1 MAKLLVLTSRLPYPP
16 REGHQLRA
24 WHILRALAAA
34 HQISLLSFVRDD
46 DEPDGCEP
54 LREMLVH
61 FETFSIPA
69 QQSGRQLAFAAARS
83 VLGSRPFVAE
93 KYTSAQ
99 MRLRASALASAVDLV
114 HVDMLPLMSL
124 IGNPARRVPVVLNAH
139 NVEHLL
145 LRQRVA
151 IEPRLP
157 QRLFLRNQVAKLQAY
172 ERDACRGASHIL
184 ACSQDDADALAALA
198 PETPVSIVPN
208 GVDTERNRPAASAIP
223 DHPPR
228 LVFVGQMGW
237 FPNRDGAQWFL
248 DEVFPRILAE
258 RPDAEFVL
266 VGKPQGLRVPAP
278 LRDRVR
284 LPGFVENLDSVLH
297 QAAVYVVPLRTGS
310 GTRLKVLEAM
320 AFGKAIV
327 TTHIGAQGIELEP
340 GAEALFADSA
350 EDFAAAV
357 LRLIANPHEAAR
369 LGSAARA
376 KAQLLYDWDTIGR
389 QVVSIYARLLQDASS
404 NISAALRSRASDKAT
419 RRSVRGSLPRS

>member
-24 WHILRALAAA
+24 WHIMRALAAA

-46 DEPDGCEP
+46 DEPEGCEP

-145 LRQRVA
+145 LRQRAA
-151 IEPRLP
+151 IEPRWP

-198 PETPVSIVPN
+198 PETQVSIVPN

-350 EDFAAAV
+350 DDFAAAV
-357 LRLIANPHEAAR
+357 LRLIADPHEAAR
-369 LGSAARA
+369 LGSAART
-376 KAQLLYDWDTIGR
+376 KAQRLYDWDTIGR
-389 QVVSIYARLLQDASS
+389 QVVTTYARLLQDQRDA
-404 NISAALRSRASDKAT
+404 SRA
-419 RRSVRGSLPRS
+419 RQR

>member
-24 WHILRALAAA
+24 WHILRALAGA
-34 HQISLLSFVRDD
+34 HEISLLSFVRDD
-46 DEPDGCEP
+46 DEPDGCGP

-69 QQSGRQLAFAAARS
+69 QQSATRLAGAAARS
-83 VLGSRPFVAE
+83 VLGSSPFVAE

-99 MRLRASALASAVDLV
+99 MRLRASALANVVDLV
-114 HVDMLPLMSL
+114 HVDMLPLMAL
-124 IGNPARRVPVVLNAH
+124 IGEPDKRVPVVLNAH
-139 NVEHLL
+139 NVEHAL
-145 LRQRVA
+145 LRQRAA
-151 IEPRLP
+151 IEPHWP
-157 QRLFLRNQVAKLQAY
+157 QRLFLRNQVAKLHAY
-172 ERDACRGASHIL
+172 ERDACRRASHIL

-198 PETPVSIVPN
+198 PETPVSVVPN

-223 DHPPR
+223 VHPPR

-237 FPNRDGAQWFL
+237 FPNRDGVQWFL
-248 DEVFPRILAE
+248 DDVFPRVLAE
-258 RPDAEFVL
+258 RPEAEFVL
-266 VGKPQGLRVPAP
+266 VGKSQGLRVPAAV
-278 LRDRVR
+278 RGHVR
-284 LPGFVENLDSVLH
+284 LPGFVESLDSTIH
-297 QAAVYVVPLRTGS
+297 ESDVYVVPLRTGS

-350 EDFAAAV
+350 DDFAAAV

-369 LGSAARA
+369 LGSAART
-376 KAQLLYDWDTIGR
+376 KAQLLYDWNTIGQ
-389 QVVSIYARLLQDASS
+389 QVVTTYARLLQDQ
-404 NISAALRSRASDKAT
+404 RDGSRA
-419 RRSVRGSLPRS
+419 RQR